1 MRLKENVSA
10 SEFLQRVDQCAGEVL
25 YKTSE
30 GDILNLKS
38 QLSKYLFLIAVNAP
52 ESAALRYGD
61 ITCGT
66 EDHDILRPF
75 FSGLR

>member
-1 MRLKENVSA
+1 MRLKDNVSP

-52 ESAALRYGD
+52 ETAALRRGD
-61 ITCGT
+61 ISCST
-66 EDHDILRPF
+66 DDYDVLQPF
-75 FSGLR
+75 FEE

>member
-1 MRLKENVSA
+1 MRLKDNVSP
-10 SEFLQRVDQCAGEVL
+10 SVFLQRVDQCAGEVL

-52 ESAALRYGD
+52 EAAALRCGD
-61 ITCGT
+61 ISCGT
-66 EDHDILRPF
+66 EDYKILRPLF
-75 FSGLR
+75 QD

>member
-1 MRLKENVSA
+1 MRLKDNVSP
-10 SEFLQRVDQCAGEVL
+10 SVFLQRVDQCAGEVL

-52 ESAALRYGD
+52 AAASLRCGE
-61 ITCGT
+61 ITCNV
-66 EDHDILRPF
+66 EDHQILKPF
-75 FSGLR
+75 FHE